1 MGTRV
6 VLSLD
11 GAILTEVELAKPVT
25 VVGRHPTCDICIDH
39 PAISARHVLF
49 RIVNRTVYVEDL
61 ASTNG
66 TKVNGLLTS
75 HQVVHHLDMIEV
87 GRHKLHFFDD
97 SLLVGGV
104 DSLETTVHT
113 DFERTMLAAHVPE
126 SRAPAAPASRRGDDD
141 LSRTMA
147 ISREAV
153 LRQGPVHEIVRTGDP
168 APDEVLMLRVAS
180 GPRTGEMITLDQANT
195 LLGTV
200 GADTALVVR
209 RGTGFFLARFGG
221 QRPPRLNAREL
232 GPGAHRLA
240 PNDLIEVGD
249 MRFEVLSVAAGLLV
263 TVAATL
269 NERLALTA
277 EELARSQV
285 LLREASAE
293 LMTAFRGAADRIV
306 EAQRD
311 EEAQPSAKAPDY
323 AVVLDHLYRAVQ
335 HLQSHDLVNQ
345 LIDAQKLRVDKMR
358 EKLSEAM
365 TLGGSPV
372 ADPARAEQWIE
383 RSREMLDCIVDG
395 IRQIDEDARQPAASK
410 KQAGS
415 VDLF

>member
-1 MGTRV
+1 M
-6 VLSLD
+6 
-11 GAILTEVELAKPVT
+11 
-25 VVGRHPTCDICIDH
+25 
-39 PAISARHVLF
+39 
-49 RIVNRTVYVEDL
+49 
-61 ASTNG
+61 
-66 TKVNGLLTS
+66 
-75 HQVVHHLDMIEV
+75 
-87 GRHKLHFFDD
+87 
-97 SLLVGGV
+97 
-104 DSLETTVHT
+104 
-113 DFERTMLAAHVPE
+113 
-126 SRAPAAPASRRGDDD
+126 
-141 LSRTMA
+141 
-147 ISREAV
+147 
-153 LRQGPVHEIVRTGDP
+153 
-168 APDEVLMLRVAS
+168 
-180 GPRTGEMITLDQANT
+180 
-195 LLGTV
+195 
-200 GADTALVVR
+200 
-209 RGTGFFLARFGG
+209 
-221 QRPPRLNAREL
+221 
-232 GPGAHRLA
+232 
-240 PNDLIEVGD
+240 
-249 MRFEVLSVAAGLLV
+249 
-263 TVAATL
+263 
-269 NERLALTA
+269 
-277 EELARSQV
+277 